1 MFKCTTKTKVAVDE
15 HGNPKEKPKKAFFTL
30 ESAIIHAK
38 EMNAREDRTEKV
50 VAYKCNTCHRYHV
63 GRNGN
68 TIKDKEKEKI
78 RKSLDKPKTFKVLG
92 FIDLNNVR
100 KK

>member
-1 MFKCTTKTKVAVDE
+1 MNKCTTKTTVAVDE
-15 HGNPKEKPKKAFFTL
+15 NGNPKEKRKKAFFTL
-30 ESAIIHAK
+30 ESAIVHAK

-50 VAYKCNTCHRYHV
+50 VAYKCSTCHRYHV

-68 TIKDKEKEKI
+68 TIKDKEKDKI
-78 RKSLDKPKTFKVLG
+78 RKSLDKPKQFKVLG